1 MVHYLKYHL
10 HILLISVSL
19 TIIAVYSISINGILD
34 CKRSDNELQPV
45 IATGT
50 KNEEGVPLKTLTVLL
65 ISFVMF
71 VLSFI
76 LRIVGLFSRV
86 LPLMILS
93 AFIISMLQSLYI
105 FSTIKNR
112 IALFIQNLS
121 L

>member
-1 MVHYLKYHL
+1 
-10 HILLISVSL
+10 
-19 TIIAVYSISINGILD
+19 
-34 CKRSDNELQPV
+34 
-45 IATGT
+45 
-50 KNEEGVPLKTLTVLL
+50 VLL